1 METTCIF
8 AKFTAKNTCEK
19 SASPFSSSLKNTVQE
34 IAAHFLDKNAFTR
47 LPKNTFAFRDT
58 FVDISFTNPMKK
70 TQTRCLTTPS
80 HPRGF
85 TLVELLVVIAIL
97 AVLATLIVAGAQKVK
112 QKAYEATA
120 LNGIRQI
127 SSANMSYSM
136 ENFGDINV
144 LLDAADP
151 RNAAGYVSKNYWGRL
166 TPYLFDEITT
176 TNEAQISSQIKVKL
190 AGLFATSDL
199 SKMTKTFQQGSGI
212 YHDESGIAVPF
223 AFSNSVYQWNK
234 YIKTSAFP
242 DPSLTL
248 YITYGFYRFDQED
261 GKAYA
266 ELTKKGAKRTNNID
280 YFPSKKA
287 VFTFLDGHVEMLSP
301 PINARYFPQVPQ

>member
-1 METTCIF
+1 
-8 AKFTAKNTCEK
+8 
-19 SASPFSSSLKNTVQE
+19 
-34 IAAHFLDKNAFTR
+34 
-47 LPKNTFAFRDT
+47 
-58 FVDISFTNPMKK
+58 MKK
-70 TQTRCLTTPS
+70 TQTRCLTMSS
-80 HPRGF
+80 HRRGF

-151 RNAAGYVSKNYWGRL
+151 RNATGYVSKNYWGRL
-166 TPYLFDEITT
+166 TPYLFDDITT
-176 TNEAQISSQIKVKL
+176 TDEKQMASEIKVKL
-190 AGLFATSDL
+190 AGLFATSEL
-199 SKMTKTFQQGSGI
+199 SSMTKTFQQGAQI
-212 YHDESGIAVPF
+212 YTDESGISVPF
-223 AFSNSVYQWNK
+223 AFSNSIYKWNK
-234 YIKTSAFP
+234 YLKTSAYP

-248 YITYGFYRFDQED
+248 YMTYGFYRFNAED
-261 GKAYA
+261 GEAYA
-266 ELTKKGAKRTNNID
+266 PLTKKGGKRTNNID

-287 VFTFLDGHVEMLSP
+287 VFTFLDGHVEMLNP
-301 PINARYFPQVPQ
+301 PINDRHFPAVPQ